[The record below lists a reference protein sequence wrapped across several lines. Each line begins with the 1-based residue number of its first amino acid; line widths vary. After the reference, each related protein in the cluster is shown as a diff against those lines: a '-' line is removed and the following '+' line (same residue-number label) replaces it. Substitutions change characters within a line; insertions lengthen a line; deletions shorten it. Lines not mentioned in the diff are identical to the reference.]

1 MMKLITTLA
10 TICLVTQSS
19 YADVNDVMG
28 TPTTDEPILLAQNS
42 SSKKKKVTTTK
53 TTTTR
58 RRSQPSTATKTTTT
72 RTNRSQRGSSDSGAA
87 SGESSGG
94 GGNVI
99 SKIKSLASSN
109 QYEEASKLLFTVSR
123 SSKYAGEA
131 AQIKYMLG
139 LMLMELKLYQTSSFV
154 FYDVI
159 DEELRRSGDHKYLR
173 QSLGKLSFLSN
184 MLDSDVLLKYAV
196 SRIQIKDFPADSKD
210 LFFFRYGEL
219 KLKEGQFDEAAKA
232 FAKVDPESTVYP
244 QALFKQGLAYAEQNK
259 LGNAAAAYEEL
270 LNIYNNRPVTD
281 PNRVNAT
288 MALARIYYQGKKWDR
303 SISYYRAVPRDTIQW
318 HDAMFEMSWAMLR
331 SGQFF
336 RSALSNF
343 HTLHSPYYEEI
354 YSPESLLLRAIVY
367 LYICRYDEME
377 KTLELFDRIYRPVA
391 SNIDKMLSRSDNSKL
406 YWDEVKRGYEN
417 AKNEKEN
424 KNRMRLNDMVTTAL
438 LRHNQIRANLN
449 YYNMLEE
456 EDRKINALAR
466 DWQGSAMGK
475 FGRRIIE
482 RRKTSTEDLIGKLA
496 RNHLLKMKSE
506 LRDFFEQS
514 DFLKFEMVSGKK
526 EVVGKELVG
535 KKIPRKQIVDDSSRN
550 FFISNGYEYWPFQGE
565 YWLDE
570 LGNYHYVGVQACQ

>member
-1 MMKLITTLA
+1 MMSFIKTLA
-10 TICLVTQSS
+10 TISLICTSAS
-19 YADVNDVMG
+19 ADVSDVMDSQLVQNVDS
-28 TPTTDEPILLAQNS
+28 TTLIAQNTAT
-42 SSKKKKVTTTK
+42 KKRVVKKTT

-58 RRSQPSTATKTTTT
+58 RKSPTRVKT
-72 RTNRSQRGSSDSGAA
+72 SKSSSSSESGSSETS
-87 SGESSGG
+87 SSG
-94 GGNVI
+94 NI
-99 SKIKSLASSN
+99 IARIKSLAASN

-123 SSKYAGEA
+123 SGKYSNEA
-131 AQIKYMLG
+131 SQVKYMLG

-159 DEELRRSGDHKYLR
+159 DEELRHSGGDHKYLK

-184 MLDSDVLLKYAV
+184 LLDSDVLLKYAV

-210 LFFFRYGEL
+210 LFFYRYGEL
-219 KLKEGQFDEAAKA
+219 KLKEGQFEDAAKS
-232 FAKVDPESTVYP
+232 FAKVDAESSVYA
-244 QALFKQGLAYAEQNK
+244 QALFKQGLAYTEMNK

-270 LNIYNNRPVTD
+270 LNIHQNRPVTD

-288 MALARIYYQGKKWDR
+288 LALARVYYQGKKWDR
-303 SISYYRAVPRDTIQW
+303 SVGYYRAIPRDTIQW
-318 HDAMFEMSWAMLR
+318 HDAIFEMSWAMLR
-331 SGQFF
+331 SGQYF

-343 HTLHSPYYEEI
+343 HTLHSPYYEDI
-354 YSPESLLLRAIVY
+354 YSPESLLLRGIVY

-377 KTLELFDRIYRPVA
+377 KTLELFDRIYRPVQ
-391 SNIDKMLSRSDNSKL
+391 SNVSKMLERSDSSKL

-417 AKNEKEN
+417 MKANKEN
-424 KNRMRLNDMVTTAL
+424 KNKMRLNDMVMSSV
-438 LRHNQIRANLN
+438 LRNNQIRANLH
-449 YYNMLEE
+449 YYSMLEDE
-456 EDRKINALAR
+456 EKKIAGLGR
-466 DWQGSAMGK
+466 DWQAGAIGK
-475 FGRRIIE
+475 FSRRIIE

-506 LRDFFEQS
+506 LRDIFEQS

-526 EVVGKELVG
+526 EVIGKEIVG
-535 KKIPRKQIVDDSSRN
+535 KKIPHKQIVDDSSRN